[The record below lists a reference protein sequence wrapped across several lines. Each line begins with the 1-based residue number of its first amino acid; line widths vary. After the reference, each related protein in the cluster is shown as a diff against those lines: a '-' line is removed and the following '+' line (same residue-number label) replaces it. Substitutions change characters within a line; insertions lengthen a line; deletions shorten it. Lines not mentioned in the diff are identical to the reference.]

1 MRWLLGVVRILG
13 SLISRATG
21 RGREREAQEREI
33 EEIRRAEQARDAE
46 VARLRNAGGFRQETI
61 HVIGPPASSDG
72 RAYFEDHSSYV
83 DENQVQTSVDYREVR
98 RCDCGAI
105 LGRENP
111 ALGTCRVCARV
122 LCSKEGCARRCERC
136 GSMVCVRHAVKLGEK
151 TFCWRC
157 RWHGRWLKW
166 WGVK

>member
-1 MRWLLGVVRILG
+1 MWLLRAIGLLVRRLTG
-13 SLISRATG
+13 S
-21 RGREREAQEREI
+21 GREVEARAQEL
-33 EEIRRAEQARDAE
+33 EELRRAQEAREEE

-61 HVIGPPASSDG
+61 HVIGPPASTNG
-72 RAYFEDHSSYV
+72 RAYVEDHLGYV
-83 DENQVQTSVDYREVR
+83 DGTDNPVQTTVDYREVR
-98 RCDCGAI
+98 LCDCGAI

-122 LCSKEGCARRCERC
+122 LCSKEGCAKRCERC

-151 TFCWRC
+151 TFCWHC
-157 RWHGRWLKW
+157 RWHGRWLRW